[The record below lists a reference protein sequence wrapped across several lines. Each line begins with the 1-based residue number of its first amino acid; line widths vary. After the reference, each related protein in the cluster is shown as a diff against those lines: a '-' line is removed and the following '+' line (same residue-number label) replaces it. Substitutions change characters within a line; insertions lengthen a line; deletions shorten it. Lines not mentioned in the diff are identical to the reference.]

1 MTGHDVSDTVPL
13 RADLVIEYPFIR
25 TTGPVVGAFLTGLRE
40 AVMVGI
46 RRVDGTVMVPPVEY
60 DPVTS
65 ESLTEV
71 VEVSSTG
78 TIVSWT
84 WVDPP
89 RPGSPWDTP
98 HGLALV
104 LLDGADT
111 PLLHGVLVDS
121 ADELATGLRVEAVW
135 RDERVG
141 HITDLVGFAPV
152 ARDTSEGS

>member
-13 RADLVIEYPFIR
+13 RTDLVIEYPFIR

-40 AVMVGI
+40 AVLVGI

>member
-40 AVMVGI
+40 AVLVGI

-121 ADELATGLRVEAVW
+121 ADELVTGLRVEAVW

>member
-40 AVMVGI
+40 AVLVGI

-152 ARDTSEGS
+152 ARNTSEGS